1 MAKPNVTCAG
11 CGKPMTSVRAQG
23 VAKCNPCAS
32 AHGSQGRYKRGCRCD
47 ACRAGAAARMRDYTA
62 RRMARDGISQFTQY
76 NIRKAEA
83 EGRVYV
89 PESERMVPCAVCG
102 DEVLKR
108 DPSSPVPA
116 MHRACRISPSGQ
128 AAKRRA
134 LGIESPRMARFRRRM
149 EKAAEGKPASKRVFI
164 QGRCSWCEEQFC
176 APMGK
181 WCSSKCKLAEK
192 SALRHPERFNPTPR
206 LRREVY
212 ERDGWVCGLCTLPID
227 RDLSWP
233 HKWSASLDHVVP
245 QSHMLIPD
253 HSASNLRAVHLQ
265 CNSMRGD
272 GSNMSEDELRSRAS
286 AELGRG
292 LPGSN
297 PRASATH
304 TSPSACSPHTG

>member
-11 CGKPMTSVRAQG
+11 CAKPMVSVRPQG
-23 VAKCNPCAS
+23 VAKCRQCLA
-32 AHGSQGRYKRGCRCD
+32 AKHGTRSRYDRGCRC
-47 ACRAGAAARMRDYTA
+47 APCTAAKTVSMREYTA
-62 RRMARDGISQFTQY
+62 ARMARDGVSQYTQY

-83 EGRVYV
+83 EGREYV
-89 PESERMVPCAVCG
+89 PEAQRMVDCAVCG
-102 DEVLKR
+102 EDVLRR
-108 DPSSPVPA
+108 DPSSQVPA

-128 AAKRRA
+128 AVKRRA

-149 EKAAEGKPASKRVFI
+149 EKVAEGKPASKHVFV

-192 SALRHPERFNPTPR
+192 NALRHPERFNPTPR

-212 ERDGWVCGLCTLPID
+212 ERDGWLCGLCDLPID
-227 RDLSWP
+227 SSLSWP
-233 HKWSASLDHVVP
+233 HKWSASLDHIVP

-253 HSASNLRAVHLQ
+253 HSALNLRAVHLQ

-272 GSNMSEDELRSRAS
+272 GSNMSENELRTRAY
-286 AELGRG
+286 AEIGGGRLVG
-292 LPGSN
+292 V
-297 PRASATH
+297 
-304 TSPSACSPHTG
+304 